1 MKKQVF
7 FILSF
12 IFSFQ
17 IFAQDTESANSLFE
31 DQTPLKVKINYSNKE
46 MNKKTNDSTYITTD
60 LSYMDG
66 SSWKTFEVNLRARG
80 NFRRAKCYFP
90 PIKMKIKKA
99 NREGTLFSENKTLKL
114 VLPCLQQKEK
124 NDNVIQELLGYKF
137 YEVFSPYHFKTR
149 ELDIEFEE
157 PKGKKTKVYQLK
169 GFLIEDDKKV
179 AKRFD
184 GKVFERYTHPLAMD
198 ATTSVQNT
206 FFQYMIGNTDFSVA
220 YQHNGKL
227 LFVNKKIMPLPYD
240 FDMSGLVNAS
250 YAVANETLG
259 ISSVR
264 ERKYRG
270 FKRAQTIIDQV
281 RDEFISKKSKIF
293 EIIENYKD
301 HFELESEY
309 SSVKEYIEEFYE
321 ILEDDGAFQKN
332 IVAQLRTK

>member
-1 MKKQVF
+1 
-7 FILSF
+7 
-12 IFSFQ
+12 
-17 IFAQDTESANSLFE
+17 
-31 DQTPLKVKINYSNKE
+31 
-46 MNKKTNDSTYITTD
+46 
-60 LSYMDG
+60 
-66 SSWKTFEVNLRARG
+66 
-80 NFRRAKCYFP
+80 
-90 PIKMKIKKA
+90 
-99 NREGTLFSENKTLKL
+99 
-114 VLPCLQQKEK
+114 
-124 NDNVIQELLGYKF
+124 
-137 YEVFSPYHFKTR
+137 
-149 ELDIEFEE
+149 
-157 PKGKKTKVYQLK
+157 
-169 GFLIEDDKKV
+169 
-179 AKRFD
+179 
-184 GKVFERYTHPLAMD
+184 
-198 ATTSVQNT
+198 
-206 FFQYMIGNTDFSVA
+206 MIGNTDFSVA

-227 LFVNKKIMPLPYD
+227 LFVDKKIMPLPYD